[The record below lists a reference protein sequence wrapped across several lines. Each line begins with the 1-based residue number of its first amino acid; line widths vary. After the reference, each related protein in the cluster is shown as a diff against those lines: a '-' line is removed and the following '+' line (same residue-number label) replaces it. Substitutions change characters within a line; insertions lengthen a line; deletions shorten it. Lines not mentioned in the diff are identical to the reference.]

1 MRKEGA
7 MMLDT
12 TLENEKLSFVALIV
26 NTIKKQDETTLE
38 FSARRCYLEIIK
50 NYCLA

>member
-26 NTIKKQDETTLE
+26 NTIKKNRLNIHQN
-38 FSARRCYLEIIK
+38 FSTRLQ
-50 NYCLA
+50 LTQ